1 MAIHYPTLVSPTIN
15 PREWDAVVSFIQEYR
30 LDIHEPGI
38 IAQLQS
44 INKETYNSQRISI
57 QYAPCGASR
66 KKNRQTAKSA
76 QLEGWQQMQK
86 NCIRTIRHQVVA

>member
-44 INKETYNSQRISI
+44 INKENPRPIDLRSWGNVQKIYQRYLS
-57 QYAPCGASR
+57 YHKDKPFATAP
-66 KKNRQTAKSA
+66 KNLFPAR
-76 QLEGWQQMQK
+76 
-86 NCIRTIRHQVVA
+86 IYHRHPEK